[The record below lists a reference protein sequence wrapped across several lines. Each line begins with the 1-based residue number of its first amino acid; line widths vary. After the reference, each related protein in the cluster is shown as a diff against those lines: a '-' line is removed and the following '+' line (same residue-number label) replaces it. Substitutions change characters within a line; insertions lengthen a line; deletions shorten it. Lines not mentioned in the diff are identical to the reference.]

1 MGNKVNILFG
11 PPKYGKERMTISFF
25 FNLPGKHIV
34 CGGTTANLVSD
45 YLKKQLTV
53 DLDYE
58 RDDVPPV
65 GMMEGVD
72 LVTEGILTLTRVKEM
87 LDKNETPGRDAA
99 SLIYKMLCAA
109 EEICFVCGV
118 LTEEKKTLLTGV
130 VALLQKRSKSVTVL
144 NGDSLPDR

>member
-1 MGNKVNILFG
+1 MENIINILFG
-11 PPKYGKERMTISFF
+11 PPKHGKERMTISFF

-45 YLKKQLTV
+45 YLKKPLTV
-53 DLDYE
+53 DLVYY

-65 GMMEGVD
+65 GKMEGVD

-87 LDKNETPGRDAA
+87 LIEDEAPAGDAA